1 MTAPQPIE
9 QQPGAVPASTPAP
22 TTEPTELRAVADLT
36 AEPEAPAADGVLDQ
50 AATVFTPPPLWTE
63 RQPSAAEELDR
74 AKRGEHLPAGGPLR
88 TGAIAYGYTAAAGL
102 AALDTA
108 RWVIRHPARSG
119 LAAAV
124 LTLLLISPVGPF
136 VAAVLFG
143 IPHILYTIFG

>member
-9 QQPGAVPASTPAP
+9 QPGAVPAPTPTP
-22 TTEPTELRAVADLT
+22 TPEPTDLRAVPEVDEPREDT
-36 AEPEAPAADGVLDQ
+36 ATDGRLDQ
-50 AATVFTPPPLWTE
+50 AATVFTPPSIWTE

-74 AKRGEHLPAGGPLR
+74 AKRGEHLPAGGPVR
-88 TGAIAYGYTAAAGL
+88 TAATAYGYAAAAGL
-102 AALDTA
+102 TALDTA